1 MPVND
6 PIARPAQRSRHI
18 GPAGIPG
25 IGYRV
30 ILPNCVAVASL
41 AYSDMPSGHVYLP
54 IVVACRHLPG
64 VHTGT
69 QVGVGVGVAV
79 DMGVKSYTSTRAMPV
94 VLFTPRTIAV

>member
-6 PIARPAQRSRHI
+6 PIARPAERGRHI

-41 AYSDMPSGHVYLP
+41 VYSGMPSGHVYLP
-54 IVVACRHLPG
+54 IVVAGRHLVARPG
-64 VHTGT
+64 HG
-69 QVGVGVGVAV
+69 GSGSPGI
-79 DMGVKSYTSTRAMPV
+79 GGSV
-94 VLFTPRTIAV
+94 VLTGMGARVPQVIPLLVER